1 MTTISR
7 ESLRPLE
14 GQLVYFQGF
23 MESWRKGAGTVDACL
38 RNLKVRPWDGECPID
53 DCRQVIRL
61 DHAWLRVTSENWI
74 FQPKRWSSYEAVGR
88 VGWYRRRDGSVDLGL
103 STVPSLCL
111 DSALDGIFDRLKG
124 SSWGERVSSFE
135 ALQDSIEAHQ
145 KRGLGAIYSHAR
157 SVSDGVAEIARFRE
171 RLRRDQAVNIAALT
185 TAIGRGPCERLDA
198 GIRFQPHRARAAS
211 GFA

>member
-23 MESWRKGAGTVDACL
+23 MESWRKGDGTVDACL
-38 RNLKVRPWDGECPID
+38 RNLKVRPWDGERPID
-53 DCRQVIRL
+53 DCRQLVRL
-61 DHAWLRVTSENWI
+61 DHAWLRVTTDNWI
-74 FQPKRWSSYEAVGR
+74 PQPKRLSAYEAMGR

-103 STVPSLCL
+103 RTVTSLCL
-111 DSALDGIFDRLKG
+111 EHFLDRMFERLKD
-124 SSWGERVSSFE
+124 STWGERLSAFE
-135 ALQDSIEAHQ
+135 ALVEEIESRQ
-145 KRGLGAIYSHAR
+145 KAGQGTIYSHTR
-157 SVSDGVAEIARFRE
+157 SVSAGVAEIRKARD

-185 TAIGRGPCERLDA
+185 TAIGRGPCERLNA